1 MRLGLA
7 QPGWYG
13 ERLAGSGMLL
23 GLLLGLISTLAI
35 AQSFPGLS
43 ADSSSAGAARVVLSS
58 GRVSVSRSG
67 ELWVLN
73 LGDYVKP
80 SQEIVTGI
88 DGYAEF
94 ELSDGS
100 RFEVFPNS
108 HVLFRSNR
116 GNWSD
121 VLDIWVGR
129 LKVHIEKIMGKPNPN
144 RIHTPTAVISVRGT
158 TFLVEVDEDSEA
170 TTVSVEEGEVMVEH
184 RLLPNGKQRILGP
197 GDELRVDKDEPIARA
212 KIDRGG
218 VLRASFRAISD
229 ALYTIAVRTRQS
241 GGGGSPI
248 PGGGGSPLPG
258 DQDPSSPAP
267 PPASGGGTVPS
278 SGGGTVPT
286 SGGAPPPP
294 PPPPPGI

>member
-1 MRLGLA
+1 M
-7 QPGWYG
+7 
-13 ERLAGSGMLL
+13 RLAGAQLRRGGRSIGASLRLCLL
-23 GLLLGLISTLAI
+23 ITLVSSLAA
-35 AQSFPGLS
+35 AQSFPGLPAAS
-43 ADSSSAGAARVVLSS
+43 SAADSARVLVSS
-58 GRVSVSRSG
+58 GRVSVARSG

-73 LGDYVKP
+73 PGDLVKP
-80 SQEIVTGI
+80 SQEIVTGV
-88 DGYAEF
+88 DGYAVF

-158 TFLVEVDEDSEA
+158 TFLVEVDEDSES
-170 TTVSVEEGEVMVEH
+170 TTVSVEEGAVVVEH
-184 RLLPNGKQRILGP
+184 RLLPNGKQRVLGP

-212 KIDRGG
+212 RIDRGG
-218 VLRASFRAISD
+218 LLKASFRALSD
-229 ALYTIAVRTRQS
+229 ALYTIAVNASRT
-241 GGGGSPI
+241 GGGASTI

-258 DQDPSSPAP
+258 DKDPSSPP
-267 PPASGGGTVPS
+267 PPPPSGGGSTVPS
-278 SGGGTVPT
+278 T
-286 SGGAPPPP
+286 GGAPPPP
-294 PPPPPGI
+294 PPPPPPGI

>member
-1 MRLGLA
+1 MA
-7 QPGWYG
+7 QPGT
-13 ERLAGSGMLL
+13 GSGRIAFN
-23 GLLLGLISTLAI
+23 GVRFAALLLLATALIA
-35 AQSFPGLS
+35 AQSFPGLPS
-43 ADSSSAGAARVVLSS
+43 AASTSDSARVILSS

-73 LGDYVKP
+73 PGDFVKP

-94 ELSDGS
+94 ELPDGS

-116 GNWSD
+116 GNWAD

-129 LKVHIEKIMGKPNPN
+129 LKVHIEKIMGKPNPH

-158 TFLVEVDEDSEA
+158 TFLVEVEEDSDA

-184 RLLPNGKQRILGP
+184 RLLPTGKQRILGP
-197 GDELRVDKDEPIARA
+197 GDELRVDRDEPIARA
-212 KIDRGG
+212 KVDKGG

-229 ALYTIAVRTRQS
+229 ALYVIAVRARQ
-241 GGGGSPI
+241 GGVGNSPL

-258 DQDPSSPAP
+258 DQDPSSPP
-267 PPASGGGTVPS
+267 PPAPGGSTIPTT
-278 SGGGTVPT
+278 GGAP
-286 SGGAPPPP
+286 APPPP
-294 PPPPPGI
+294 PPGL

>member
-1 MRLGLA
+1 MRLGRR
-7 QPGWYG
+7 QPGCG
-13 ERLAGSGMLL
+13 GKNAGNCLRL
-23 GLLLGLISTLAI
+23 GLLLALVSSLAM
-35 AQSFPGLS
+35 AQSFPGLPAAAS
-43 ADSSSAGAARVVLSS
+43 TAESARVIVST
-58 GRVSVSRSG
+58 GRVSVARSG

-73 LGDYVKP
+73 PGDFVKP
-80 SQEIVTGI
+80 SQEIVTGV

-116 GNWSD
+116 GNWFD

-129 LKVHIEKIMGKPNPN
+129 LKVHIEKVMGKPNPN

-158 TFLVEVDEDSEA
+158 TFLVEVDEDSES
-170 TTVSVEEGEVMVEH
+170 TTVSVVEGEVLVEH

-197 GDELRVDKDEPIARA
+197 GDELRVDKEEPIARA
-212 KIDRGG
+212 KIDKGG
-218 VLRASFRAISD
+218 LLRASFRAISD
-229 ALYTIAVRTRQS
+229 ALYTIAVRSSQS
-241 GGGGSPI
+241 GGGAGSPV

-258 DQDPSSPAP
+258 DRDPSSPP
-267 PPASGGGTVPS
+267 PPPPSSGGGGTVPN
-278 SGGGTVPT
+278 T
-286 SGGAPPPP
+286 GGAPPPP

>member
-1 MRLGLA
+1 
-7 QPGWYG
+7 
-13 ERLAGSGMLL
+13 
-23 GLLLGLISTLAI
+23 
-35 AQSFPGLS
+35 
-43 ADSSSAGAARVVLSS
+43 VVLAS
-58 GRVSVSRSG
+58 GRVSVARSG

-73 LGDYVKP
+73 PGDFVRP

-121 VLDIWVGR
+121 VLDVWVGR

-158 TFLVEVDEDSEA
+158 TFLVEVAEDSEA

-184 RLLPNGKQRILGP
+184 RLLPNGKQRILGT

-212 KIDRGG
+212 KVDRGG
-218 VLRASFRAISD
+218 VLRASFRALSD
-229 ALYTIAVRTRQS
+229 ALYTIAVRTRQ
-241 GGGGSPI
+241 GGGTSPI
-248 PGGGGSPLPG
+248 PGGGGGTPLPG
-258 DQDPSSPAP
+258 DQGPSTP
-267 PPASGGGTVPS
+267 PPPPPTSGGGTVPN
-278 SGGGTVPT
+278 T
-286 SGGAPPPP
+286 GGAPPPP
-294 PPPPPGI
+294 PPPPGI

>member
-1 MRLGLA
+1 MRLGRT
-7 QPGWYG
+7 QPGCG
-13 ERLAGSGMLL
+13 GTVAGGSLRL
-23 GLLLGLISTLAI
+23 GLLLALVSTIAV
-35 AQSFPGLS
+35 AQSFPGLPAAS
-43 ADSSSAGAARVVLSS
+43 SLADSARVVLSS
-58 GRVSVSRSG
+58 GRVSVARSG

-73 LGDYVKP
+73 PGDFVKP
-80 SQEIVTGI
+80 SQEIVTGV

-121 VLDIWVGR
+121 VLDVWVGR
-129 LKVHIEKIMGKPNPN
+129 LKVHIEKLMGKPNPN

-170 TTVSVEEGEVMVEH
+170 TTVSVEEGEVLVEH
-184 RLLPNGKQRILGP
+184 RLLPNGKQRILGA

-212 KIDRGG
+212 RIDRGG
-218 VLRASFRAISD
+218 VLKASFRALSD
-229 ALYTIAVRTRQS
+229 ALYTIAVHANR
-241 GGGGSPI
+241 GGGGAGPI

-258 DQDPSSPAP
+258 DRDPSSPP
-267 PPASGGGTVPS
+267 PPPS
-278 SGGGTVPT
+278 SGGGGPVPNT
-286 SGGAPPPP
+286 GGAPPPP
-294 PPPPPGI
+294 PPPPPPPGI

>member
-1 MRLGLA
+1 MRLGRR
-7 QPGWYG
+7 QPGWNNG
-13 ERLAGSGMLL
+13 VIAHECGRLS
-23 GLLLGLISTLAI
+23 LLLALVTLFAA
-35 AQSFPGLS
+35 AQSFPGLPAGS
-43 ADSSSAGAARVVLSS
+43 SAADSARVVLAS
-58 GRVSVSRSG
+58 GRVSVARSG

-73 LGDYVKP
+73 PGDFVRP

-121 VLDIWVGR
+121 VLDVWVGR

-158 TFLVEVDEDSEA
+158 TFLVEVAEDSEA

-184 RLLPNGKQRILGP
+184 RLLPNGKQRILGT

-212 KIDRGG
+212 KVDRGG
-218 VLRASFRAISD
+218 VLRASFRALSD
-229 ALYTIAVRTRQS
+229 ALYTIAVRTRQ
-241 GGGGSPI
+241 GGGTSPI
-248 PGGGGSPLPG
+248 PGGGGGTPLPG
-258 DQDPSSPAP
+258 DQGPSTP
-267 PPASGGGTVPS
+267 PPPPPTSGGGTVPN
-278 SGGGTVPT
+278 T
-286 SGGAPPPP
+286 GGAPPPP
-294 PPPPPGI
+294 PPPPGV

>member
-1 MRLGLA
+1 MRLGRRK
-7 QPGWYG
+7 PGWSSG
-13 ERLAGSGMLL
+13 AIAHKCGRLS
-23 GLLLGLISTLAI
+23 LLLALVSLFAA
-35 AQSFPGLS
+35 AQSFPGLPAS
-43 ADSSSAGAARVVLSS
+43 SSLADSARVVLSS
-58 GRVSVSRSG
+58 GRVSVARSG
-67 ELWVLN
+67 ELWVLSP
-73 LGDYVKP
+73 GDLVRP

-121 VLDIWVGR
+121 VLDVWVGR

-158 TFLVEVDEDSEA
+158 TFLVEVAEDSEA

-212 KIDRGG
+212 KVDRGG
-218 VLRASFRAISD
+218 VLRASFRALSD
-229 ALYTIAVRTRQS
+229 ALYTIAVRTRQ
-241 GGGGSPI
+241 GGGGASPI
-248 PGGGGSPLPG
+248 PGGGGGSPLPG
-258 DQDPSSPAP
+258 DQGPSTP
-267 PPASGGGTVPS
+267 PPPPPS
-278 SGGGTVPT
+278 SGGGTVPNT
-286 SGGAPPPP
+286 GGAPPPP
-294 PPPPPGI
+294 PPPPGI

>member
-1 MRLGLA
+1 M
-7 QPGWYG
+7 
-13 ERLAGSGMLL
+13 RLAGAQLGRGGRSIGVSLRLCLL
-23 GLLLGLISTLAI
+23 IALASSLAA
-35 AQSFPGLS
+35 AQSFPGLPAAAS
-43 ADSSSAGAARVVLSS
+43 AADSARVLVSS
-58 GRVSVSRSG
+58 GRVSVARSG

-73 LGDYVKP
+73 PGDLVKP
-80 SQEIVTGI
+80 SQEIVTGV
-88 DGYAEF
+88 DGYAVF

-158 TFLVEVDEDSEA
+158 TFLVEVDEDSES
-170 TTVSVEEGEVMVEH
+170 TTVSVEEGAVVVEH
-184 RLLPNGKQRILGP
+184 RLLPNGKQRVLGP

-212 KIDRGG
+212 RIDRGG
-218 VLRASFRAISD
+218 VLRASFRALSD
-229 ALYTIAVRTRQS
+229 ALYTIAVNASRT
-241 GGGGSPI
+241 GGGASPI

-258 DQDPSSPAP
+258 DKDPSSPAP
-267 PPASGGGTVPS
+267 PPPSGGGSTVPS
-278 SGGGTVPT
+278 T
-286 SGGAPPPP
+286 GGAPPPP
-294 PPPPPGI
+294 PPPPPPGV